1 LALSTK
7 KREGKEKSSLKLLSD
22 LIFSIIIVFIIIIG
36 VAVPSP
42 RVFHSG
48 RRKRWIDYGLRVLKT
63 HGRGGTRL

>member
-36 VAVPSP
+36 VAVSSP